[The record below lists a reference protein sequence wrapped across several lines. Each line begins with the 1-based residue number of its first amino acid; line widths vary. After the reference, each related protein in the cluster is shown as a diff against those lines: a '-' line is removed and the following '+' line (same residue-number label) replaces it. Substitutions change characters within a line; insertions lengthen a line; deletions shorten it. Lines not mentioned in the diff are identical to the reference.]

1 MDNKKE
7 IYLGLVEKSC
17 RFGLKKWEQLNL
29 PWERMRCHGIIKAE
43 SHSNWLVLYKNIVQS
58 VLDKNGRVL
67 IINRH
72 KQKLWDVE
80 HTEKTIVSNSGHK
93 YQDYD
98 SITTEIKLDTISFN
112 YVTPYTIKD
121 FGELNDLKSF
131 LWARSNLKDLSKR
144 ILYIPEPL
152 SSTKNENNELVITS
166 IVRDV
171 IHNLLGTPNEA
182 IDSSE
187 KSWAEAAPILILT
200 IGEPWYSDEPI
211 LPAKFRAVSI
221 SSFHLS
227 FSMHD
232 LSQTITDNSRTQL
245 FLFNKQVNAAKV
257 DGPDGFAH
265 YAVET
270 GPPNFDR
277 DIINSLFK
285 VK

>member
-1 MDNKKE
+1 MENQKE
-7 IYLGLVEKSC
+7 IYLGLVEKPC
-17 RFGLKKWEQLNL
+17 RFGLKKWEPLNL
-29 PWERMRCHGIIKAE
+29 PWDRMRCHGIIKAE

-67 IINRH
+67 VINRY
-72 KQKLWDVE
+72 KPKLWDVE
-80 HTEKTIVSNSGHK
+80 HTEKTQISSIGNK
-93 YQDYD
+93 FLTYD
-98 SITTEIKLDTISFN
+98 SVTTEVKLDNISFN
-112 YVTPYTIKD
+112 YVSPYVIKD
-121 FGELNDLKSF
+121 LEELDNLQSF
-131 LWARSNLKDLSKR
+131 LWARSNFQNSERL
-144 ILYIPEPL
+144 LYIPETI
-152 SSTKNENNELVITS
+152 SFKKDENNEPVITS
-166 IVRDV
+166 MIRD
-171 IHNLLGTPNEA
+171 ILNDLLGSPNEKEA
-182 IDSSE
+182 SSKKNWQE
-187 KSWAEAAPILILT
+187 SAPILILT

-211 LPAKFRAVSI
+211 LPSRFRAVSI

-265 YAVET
+265 YAEET

-277 DIINSLFK
+277 NVINSLFK